1 MAKEMVYNRKPEG
14 RVITVEYYAEEQ
26 ESREIILDRE
36 DAENIEYMK
45 EVLQG
50 APGVSPV
57 SYWGGAL
64 MLLNTLSANGHLEYE
79 LARQLEERI
88 KQEMEA

>member
-45 EVLQG
+45 EALHGCHG
-50 APGVSPV
+50 ADTT

-64 MLLNTLSANGHLEYE
+64 MLLNTLKANGHLEYE
-79 LARQLEERI
+79 LVVKLEEQIR
-88 KQEMEA
+88 QEMEA